1 MADYRIIDIS
11 TWPRQSAFA
20 YFKTFELPYF
30 NITSRVDVTGLKM
43 YCDDNSLSFFLSSLY
58 VSMEAIHLVEEFR
71 YRLKG
76 EQLICYDEVEAGSVI
91 LMEDNTFG
99 FCYFPMQPTI
109 FEFNQKGKE
118 LIALAKQAN
127 TFEPKDQSDNV
138 VHYSIIPWIEFT
150 SFQHARRTTHTD
162 TIPKLV
168 FGKIYDDNGRKLM
181 PVSIEVNH
189 AMMDGYHVGKYM
201 ELFQKS
207 LNDF

>member
-1 MADYRIIDIS
+1 MADYRHIDIS
-11 TWPRQSAFA
+11 TWSRKSAFA

-30 NITSRVDVTGLKM
+30 NITTHVDVTRLKLF
-43 YCDDNSLSFFLSSLY
+43 CDKNSLSFFLSSLY
-58 VSMEAIHLVEEFR
+58 VSLEVIHLVEEFR

-91 LMEDNTFG
+91 LMEDKTFG
-99 FCYFPMQPTI
+99 FCYFPKRPTI
-109 FEFNQKGKE
+109 IEFNRKGKE
-118 LIALAKQAN
+118 LIAIAKQAG

-150 SFQHARRTTHTD
+150 SFQHARRTTQTD

-168 FGKIYDDNGRKLM
+168 FGKINDDNGRKLM
-181 PVSIEVNH
+181 PVSVEVNH

-201 ELFQKS
+201 ELFQK
-207 LNDF
+207 LLDDY